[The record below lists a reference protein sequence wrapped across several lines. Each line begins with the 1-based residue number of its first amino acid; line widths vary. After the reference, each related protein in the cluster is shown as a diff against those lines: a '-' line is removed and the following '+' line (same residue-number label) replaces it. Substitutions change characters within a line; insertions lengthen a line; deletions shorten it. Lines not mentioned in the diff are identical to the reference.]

1 MIHRSFLLSVL
12 LPVTMIFCGQSVAE
26 DRGEQSTLNLPP
38 DPMSFQPAPGSQ
50 LANSY
55 CLICHSAEYIYMQ
68 PPHHREQW
76 TEIVQKMKKS
86 FGCPIP
92 DEQISQLVEY
102 LLSQNSI
109 QMSPSIPSIRSEV
122 PEAIAN
128 QNRISPGDPRKGQT
142 LYEQHCPTCHG
153 AGGKGDGPIG
163 RSLVPPAANLTI
175 LKEKSETA
183 ILDTIRNGRSGTA
196 MSSWKDYL
204 NHSELNDLL
213 SFLRTLSP

>member
-1 MIHRSFLLSVL
+1 MNRMHLFLFVFLTV
-12 LPVTMIFCGQSVAE
+12 PMIFCERAVAK
-26 DRGEQSTLNLPP
+26 DRGEISTLNLPS
-38 DPMSFQPAPGSQ
+38 DPISFQSAPGSQ

-68 PPHHREQW
+68 PPHPKEQW
-76 TEIVQKMKKS
+76 TEIVQKMNQS

-92 DEQISQLVEY
+92 DEQISPLVDY

-109 QMSPSIPSIRSEV
+109 QNSPSTHSTQ
-122 PEAIAN
+122 PEGPNVIAD
-128 QNRISPGDPRKGQT
+128 QAQSSPGDPHKGKT
-142 LYEQHCPTCHG
+142 LYDQHCPTCHG

-163 RSLVPPAANLTI
+163 QTLIPPAANLT
-175 LKEKSETA
+175 LLREKSDAA
-183 ILDTIRNGRSGTA
+183 ILDTIRNGRPGTA
-196 MSSWKDYL
+196 MPSWKDYL